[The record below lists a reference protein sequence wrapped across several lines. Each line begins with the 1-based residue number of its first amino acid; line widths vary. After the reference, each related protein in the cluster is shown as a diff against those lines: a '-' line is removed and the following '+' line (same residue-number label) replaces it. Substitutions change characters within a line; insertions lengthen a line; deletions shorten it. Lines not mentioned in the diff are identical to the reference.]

1 MLPSSGQ
8 AFDEINIVRFTAQG
22 SRSCPVSG
30 APLKFL
36 RSVQLARTPD
46 FALRTLIAQQAK
58 LAKARPAGF
67 HAVRARPSR
76 SLQPRRH
83 ENCCRQH
90 THAPRLHA

>member
-8 AFDEINIVRFTAQG
+8 AYDEINIVRHTQSAG

-46 FALRTLIAQQAK
+46 FSLRTLIAQQAK
-58 LAKARPAGF
+58 VAKVGPLVPGA
-67 HAVRARPSR
+67 
-76 SLQPRRH
+76 
-83 ENCCRQH
+83 
-90 THAPRLHA
+90 